1 MFRKNNR
8 TITDNPE
15 FFSEGEPLY
24 GEENSIS
31 VESGSDDAPADEKVP
46 HPLDKNSILGKFKS
60 VEDLSKAYL
69 ELQKKFGQLARETGE
84 LRKIA
89 QEYEAHLARCKAGRK
104 QLEEFKLLVD
114 GMGSKYNTEAYLQNR
129 EFRELLKAAY
139 DGYGNKLDVDSMV
152 RLVENYLNSRMA
164 QIQRADALK
173 SESDKATDM
182 LAYSNNQSKFKTKG
196 KKLTDMTPEELD
208 KALDELM

>member
-1 MFRKNNR
+1 MFRKNT

-15 FFSEGEPLY
+15 VMADLEPSYL
-24 GEENSIS
+24 EENSTPANY
-31 VESGSDDAPADEKVP
+31 GSENTQTAENVP

-69 ELQKKFGQLARETGE
+69 ELQKKFGQLSREVGE
-84 LRKIA
+84 LRRTA
-89 QEYEAHLARCKAGRK
+89 QEYEAHLLRCQEGRK
-104 QLEEFKLLVD
+104 KLEEFKALVD
-114 GMGSKYNTEAYLQNR
+114 GIDSKYNTEAYLQNR

-152 RLVENYLNSRMA
+152 RLVDNYLNSRMS
-164 QIQRADALK
+164 QIQRANALK

-182 LAYSNNQSKFKTKG
+182 LTYSDNQPKFKAAK

>member
-1 MFRKNNR
+1 MFKKNR
-8 TITDNPE
+8 FMTDNPE
-15 FFSEGEPLY
+15 IPADEEPLY
-24 GEENSIS
+24 YEENSFPAKD
-31 VESGSDDAPADEKVP
+31 GSDPAPADERVP

-60 VEDLSKAYL
+60 VDDLSKAYL
-69 ELQKKFGQLARETGE
+69 ELQKKFSQLARETGE

-89 QEYEAHLARCKAGRK
+89 QEYEAHMARCQGARK
-104 QLEEFKLLVD
+104 QLEDFKLLVD

-139 DGYGNKLDVDSMV
+139 DGYGNRLDVDSMV
-152 RLVENYLNSRMA
+152 RLVDNYLNSRMA
-164 QIQRADALK
+164 QLQRANALK

-182 LAYSNNQSKFKTKG
+182 LAYSDNQSKFKTSG